1 MWVFESAEIYENVGV
16 VFQDTMAY
24 LHTIKRLPGRIFIKF
39 ERDEGSVKLS
49 LLCAFYQD
57 FCIIPVI

>member
-1 MWVFESAEIYENVGV
+1 MWVFESAEIFENVGV

-49 LLCAFYQD
+49 FSCAFYQD
-57 FCIIPVI
+57 FCKIFA